1 MNISPSLPI
10 RGPREIT
17 PFIKRMKD
25 LNLCLAILHAGG
37 PAPGGNRVIAAAAK
51 FFLDRGV
58 RVIGIK
64 NGYEFVQ
71 NGKPFPLAAG
81 KHFIEITSE
90 IASDAVDQNA
100 LVIRTSRANPGK
112 EIETPKDLEDPGKTK
127 LIRNVLDVFEML
139 RVGALVSIGGDDTLK
154 TANFV
159 YKISQRILTED
170 PDRLFQGAIVHVP
183 KTIDNDYFGISWTF
197 GFWTAAEAAG
207 EAIRGFYDDAKA
219 TNCYHVVEC
228 MGRKAGWHTAAAS
241 MFGRATKA
249 LIPEEYETV
258 PEIDIDEL
266 ASELIKLV
274 VKREGR
280 NKHYGVIT
288 VAEGL
293 ADKLPQAI
301 KQSMRDDRHGN
312 PRLADVEI
320 GVKLAEALEKAYKEE
335 TGRDKS
341 FKPQKVGYETRQRRV
356 GLYDALLT
364 SALGVGAARLIENE
378 NFGEMVTVRDN
389 LDPAGIKFEELID
402 PITLKV
408 MSRNIDRRGAFY
420 ALLRASEEEI

>member
-10 RGPREIT
+10 RGPKEIT
-17 PFIKRMKD
+17 PFIQRMKD
-25 LNLCLAILHAGG
+25 HNLCLAILHAGG

-64 NGYEFVQ
+64 NGYEFIQ
-71 NGKPFPLAAG
+71 NGKPFPLAVG
-81 KHFIEITSE
+81 EHYIEITSE

-112 EIETPKDLEDPGKTK
+112 EIETPEDLEDPGKTK

-159 YKISQRILTED
+159 YQISTQILIED
-170 PDRLFQGAIVHVP
+170 PDRLFQAAVVHVP
-183 KTIDNDYFGISWTF
+183 KTIDNDYYGIPWTF

-207 EAIRGFYDDAKA
+207 KEIRGFYDDAKA

-228 MGRKAGWHTAAAS
+228 MGRKAGWYTAAAS

-249 LIPEEYETV
+249 LLPEEYESV

-266 ASELIKLV
+266 ARELIQLV
-274 VKREGR
+274 IKREGR

-293 ADKLPQAI
+293 ADKLPKEI
-301 KQSMRDDRHGN
+301 KKAMRDDRHGN
-312 PRLADVEI
+312 PRLPDVEI
-320 GVKLAEALEKAYKEE
+320 GVKLAEALENEYEKE
-335 TGRDKS
+335 TSRKKS
-341 FKPQKVGYETRQRRV
+341 FKPQKVGYETRQKKV
-356 GLYDALLT
+356 GLFDALLT
-364 SALGVGAARLIENE
+364 SQLGIGAARLIENE
-378 NFGEMVTVRDN
+378 NFGEMVTVRDD
-389 LDPAGIKFEELID
+389 LDPAGIKFGELID
-402 PITLKV
+402 PKTLKV
-408 MSRNIDRRGAFY
+408 KSRNIDRGGAFY